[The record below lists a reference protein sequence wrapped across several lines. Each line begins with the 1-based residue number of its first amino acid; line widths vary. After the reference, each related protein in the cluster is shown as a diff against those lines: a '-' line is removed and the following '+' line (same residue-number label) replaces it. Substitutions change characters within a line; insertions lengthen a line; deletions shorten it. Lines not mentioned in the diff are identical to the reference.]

1 MLCCSSLSQIHA
13 ALHARIDIKSSLK
26 PDEKAIMT
34 YVSSYYHTF
43 ANAQQV
49 SYNEL
54 SSYKNNSCDTSRYN

>member
-1 MLCCSSLSQIHA
+1 MFMINYDAIS
-13 ALHARIDIKSSLK
+13 IDIKSSLK

-49 SYNEL
+49 RAILVKLETKFTLPLYQ
-54 SSYKNNSCDTSRYN
+54 